1 MLKVLEMRN
10 VFGFLLILGYQM
22 SFGQT
27 YSELVNASMG
37 EFNATQDIEILEKSI
52 YVSSYICR
60 PGPFVD
66 HGCNSLIKLDLSGN
80 LLAVQVYDSLFAKN
94 LSNLDV
100 KHDKILMSG
109 IWLYEKSL
117 DNPAT
122 VLSIDSSLN
131 ETGKFV
137 GVSSPNINPKNSGI
151 FYNNGFTYIFGH
163 LESLVNDVYQQT
175 NIVKINKDLNGV
187 KKDFRTV
194 RAFGPPGFND
204 CQDLQIT
211 KEGDLIYGHHF
222 MDNIGAG
229 GEGGLQIMLID
240 TFFNKIDS
248 FEVQLENS
256 EPSRLLASKEGA
268 IYFNSM
274 NHPAPSNNFPS
285 KGRINKLNSTL
296 DTLLWSFELPFDNF
310 TNSRKYDIFD
320 FIQAD
325 NGDII
330 ACGSVWD
337 LGHGSSTPDATF
349 HGFVTRVTQNGEFS
363 WLRMF
368 RLPNS
373 NPIIPAN
380 RFGKYMQGGLYS
392 MLELDDGRIVL
403 GGTASATHIQW
414 NRLLVEGDTLTYN
427 WILTVDANGCIEG
440 EECQE
445 VITLDGEIINSISG
459 SLVDHD
465 NQWNEASY
473 GIVFGEVE
481 SRRYTFDSDSSFR
494 NGNWYTEL
502 LISSDEVGSAW
513 TGTDQYFRM
522 SGSQVYE
529 LIDDTDYLLYD
540 FALNVG
546 DTFTVEPAG
555 SWSWSRD
562 LVVTTVDSIVL
573 MDQTKRKRLIFSCM
587 DGTGEIVWVEG
598 IGDLRGLLSVKS
610 SCIFDINESLLCFS
624 EQGEVLYQ
632 NSSAPDC
639 WETTSTEYIERKKVN
654 IHPNPTSDNLN
665 ISGMNH
671 TEAIRYTIYSAAGVK
686 MDVGEIR
693 GNNIPVHTLSPG
705 VYVLELHTEYQKVTK
720 RFVKVD

>member
-1 MLKVLEMRN
+1 MLKVLEKRI
-10 VFGFLLILGYQM
+10 VICFLLVIVSQM

-27 YSELVNASMG
+27 YSTVLNSSNG
-37 EFNATQDIEILEKSI
+37 QHNTTRDIEIFENSLYI
-52 YVSSYICR
+52 SSYSCR
-60 PGPFVD
+60 PGIYVD
-66 HGCNSLIKLDLSGN
+66 YGCNSMFKLN
-80 LLAVQVYDSLFAKN
+80 LNGDMLAVQSYDSLFAKN
-94 LSNLDV
+94 FANLDV
-100 KHDKILMSG
+100 KEDKILMSG
-109 IWLYEKSL
+109 IWLYEKSRA
-117 DNPAT
+117 NPAT

-137 GVSSPNINPKNSGI
+137 GVSNPDINPKNSGI

-163 LESLVNDVYQQT
+163 LESLTNDVYQQT
-175 NIVKINKDLNGV
+175 NIVKIDKELNGI
-187 KKDFRTV
+187 KNDFRTV

-211 KEGDLIYGHHF
+211 REGDLIYGHHF
-222 MDNIGAG
+222 KDNIGAV

-256 EPSRLLASKEGA
+256 EISRLLASKEGA
-268 IYFNSM
+268 IYFNSK
-274 NHPAPSNNFPS
+274 NHPVPSNNFPS

-296 DTLLWSFELPFDNF
+296 DTLLWSLELPFDNF

-610 SCIFDINESLLCFS
+610 SCILDINEQLLCYS

-632 NSSAPDC
+632 DPDEGEC
-639 WETTSTEYIERKKVN
+639 WLTTSTEDPLPDDFSLY
-654 IHPNPTSDNLN
+654 PNPASDRIF
-665 ISGMNH
+665 ISGERSNRPM
-671 TEAIRYTIYSAAGVK
+671 EFTIYSSVGVN
-686 MDVGEIR
+686 IR
-693 GNNIPVHTLSPG
+693 SGKTADGSISVSDLPQG
-705 VYVLELHTEYQKVTK
+705 VYLIEWRQGDKKTTS
-720 RFVKVD
+720 RFVKGE